1 MDRELLIEIGTEEL
15 PASWLPALTTAFG
28 ATLEAS
34 LKAARLTA
42 DAPVE
47 TFSTPRRLTARFAR
61 VSERQADRE
70 EVVTGPPVSA
80 AFDAAGHPTPAAE
93 GFARKQGVD
102 VAALERVEVPE
113 KKGTYLAVRRQQR
126 GKAAV
131 DVLPEVLAAALRS
144 LPFPK
149 QMRWDAMLE
158 DGRGDLPF
166 GRPIRWIVFLY
177 GGRVVPF
184 TIMRAVNA
192 QGGLVQDVRAGAVT
206 YGHRFLATSGRAGR
220 AIKVKAF
227 DDYRKRLAENF
238 VVLER
243 SERHSR
249 IARELDVEARRRGG
263 RIASALV
270 GHTLLH
276 EVPDLVEYPF
286 VLSGHFPEEFLSLPE
301 EVLTTTMI
309 HHQHFFPVLNDHGRL
324 LPVFLAVL
332 NTEPEKPDMVSRNL
346 ERVLTARLRDARFF
360 WDADRQQRLEGFV
373 DRLETVL
380 FHKGLGSYKA
390 KADRIS
396 RLASW
401 VCADVLGRPEQAAAA
416 AEAGLLCKADLATD
430 MVRELTELQGT
441 IGGIYAREDGRPE
454 EVWKAIYH
462 HYLPQGVEP
471 DAPPTQA
478 QLGAAAITW
487 AAVSIADKLDTLVG
501 MFSAG
506 ERPTG
511 SRDPYGLRR
520 AAQGLVRTL
529 LDLPELTGVDR
540 GPRLGVLLDQAANG
554 VAGDDTGWRTTL
566 EAFLLDRLRYVLEQ
580 RGSDVRNVRAV
591 THGALA
597 DLSPLYVR
605 RLLAVLPE
613 FTETEAFRTLAQI
626 FKRVRNIARTMPDEE
641 FDRLLPEVGTVLD
654 GLSEP
659 AERALAQE
667 ILARRGTI
675 TFAADAGTGYRD
687 ALAEAA
693 KYGPSVATFF
703 DEVLVMAED
712 AKVRQA
718 RLFLMKA
725 LERQILRLADVSEIV
740 PQES

>member
-1 MDRELLIEIGTEEL
+1 VDRELLIEIGTEEL

>member
-1 MDRELLIEIGTEEL
+1 
-15 PASWLPALTTAFG
+15 
-28 ATLEAS
+28 
-34 LKAARLTA
+34 
-42 DAPVE
+42 
-47 TFSTPRRLTARFAR
+47 
-61 VSERQADRE
+61 
-70 EVVTGPPVSA
+70 
-80 AFDAAGHPTPAAE
+80 
-93 GFARKQGVD
+93 
-102 VAALERVEVPE
+102 
-113 KKGTYLAVRRQQR
+113 
-126 GKAAV
+126 
-131 DVLPEVLAAALRS
+131 
-144 LPFPK
+144 
-149 QMRWDAMLE
+149 
-158 DGRGDLPF
+158 
-166 GRPIRWIVFLY
+166 
-177 GGRVVPF
+177 
-184 TIMRAVNA
+184 
-192 QGGLVQDVRAGAVT
+192 
-206 YGHRFLATSGRAGR
+206 
-220 AIKVKAF
+220 
-227 DDYRKRLAENF
+227 
-238 VVLER
+238 
-243 SERHSR
+243 
-249 IARELDVEARRRGG
+249 
-263 RIASALV
+263 
-270 GHTLLH
+270 
-276 EVPDLVEYPF
+276 
-286 VLSGHFPEEFLSLPE
+286 
-301 EVLTTTMI
+301 
-309 HHQHFFPVLNDHGRL
+309 VLNDHGHL

-332 NTEPEKPDMVSRNL
+332 NTEPEKPEMVSRNL

-380 FHKGLGSYKA
+380 FHKGLGSYTA
-390 KADRIS
+390 KADRVS

-487 AAVSIADKLDTLVG
+487 AAVSIADKLDTLAG

-540 GPRLGVLLDQAANG
+540 GPRLGVLLDQAAAG
-554 VAGDDTGWRTTL
+554 VAGDETGWRAAL
-566 EAFLLDRLRYVLEQ
+566 DAFLLDRLRYVLEQ

-613 FTETEAFRTLAQI
+613 FTETEAFRTLAQV
-626 FKRVRNIARTMPDEE
+626 FKRVRNIARTMPDDE

-667 ILARRGTI
+667 ILSRRGTI
-675 TFAADAGTGYRD
+675 TFAADAGTGYRE

-703 DEVLVMAED
+703 DDVLVMAED
-712 AKVRQA
+712 PKVRQA

>member
-1 MDRELLIEIGTEEL
+1 VDRELLIEIGTEEI
-15 PASWLPALTTAFG
+15 PASWLPTLTTDFG
-28 ATLEAS
+28 TTLEAS

-70 EVVTGPPVSA
+70 EVITGPPVSA
-80 AFDAAGHPTPAAE
+80 AFDAAGNPTPAAE
-93 GFARKQGVD
+93 GFARKQGVEVSTLGRIE
-102 VAALERVEVPE
+102 VAE
-113 KKGTYLAVRRQQR
+113 KKGTYIAVRRQQR

-131 DVLPEVLAAALRS
+131 DVLPEVLTTTLRALQ
-144 LPFPK
+144 FPK
-149 QMRWDAMLE
+149 TMRWDAMLE
-158 DGRGDLPF
+158 DGKGDLPF

-184 TIMRAVNA
+184 MIIRAANA
-192 QGGLVQDVRAGAVT
+192 QGGLVQDIRSGAVT

-220 AIKVKAF
+220 AVKVKAF
-227 DDYRKRLAENF
+227 DDYKKRLAEHF

-263 RIASALV
+263 RVATALV
-270 GHTLLH
+270 GQSLLQ

-286 VLSGHFPEEFLSLPE
+286 VVAGHFAEEFLSLPE

-309 HHQHFFPVLNDHGRL
+309 HHQHFFPVLHDHGKL

-332 NTEPEKPDMVSRNL
+332 NTEPEKPEVVSRNL

-360 WDADRQQRLEGFV
+360 WDADRKQPLSAFI
-373 DRLETVL
+373 DRLDTVL
-380 FHKGLGSYKA
+380 FHKKLGSYRA
-390 KADRIS
+390 KAERVS
-396 RLASW
+396 QLSGW
-401 VCADVLGRPEQAAAA
+401 VCEHVLGRPELAGAAAD
-416 AEAGLLCKADLATD
+416 AGMSCKADLATD

-454 EVWKAIYH
+454 EVWKAIYY
-462 HYLPQGVEP
+462 HYLPQAVEA
-471 DAPPTQA
+471 DAPPTRT
-478 QLGAAAITW
+478 QLAAAAPTW

-520 AAQGLVRTL
+520 AAQGLVRVL
-529 LDLPELTGVDR
+529 LDLPELTGIDR
-540 GPRLGVLLDQAANG
+540 GPRLGTLIDRAAEAFDGDASEWRAVLD
-554 VAGDDTGWRTTL
+554 
-566 EAFLLDRLRYVLEQ
+566 AFLLDRVRYVLEQ

-591 THGALA
+591 THGSIAN
-597 DLSPLYVR
+597 LSPLFAR
-605 RLLAVLPE
+605 RILAVLPE
-613 FTETEAFRTLAQI
+613 FSETEDFRTLAMV
-626 FKRVRNIARTMPDEE
+626 FKRVRNIARQMSDEE
-641 FDRLLPEVGTVLD
+641 FDRLVGEVGAMTARLT
-654 GLSEP
+654 EP
-659 AERALAQE
+659 AEKALAQE
-667 ILARRGTI
+667 IVARRGTI
-675 TFAADAGTGYRD
+675 TFAADSGTGYRD

-703 DEVLVMAED
+703 DDVLVMAD
-712 AKVRQA
+712 DPAVRQA